1 MLNSKIEIRIT
12 NNLIYYEKSIYNI
25 SNHEIIH
32 IKRGNYNWDGTSS
45 YQIIPTLNESFILEL
60 QLLSV
65 NLLILFE
72 YYVCQYIICII
83 EFHEFNNVSE

>member
-12 NNLIYYEKSIYNI
+12 NNLIYYEKSICNI
-25 SNHEIIH
+25 CNHEIIH